1 MCGPEPLPRFGTK
14 FIDFSGSLEMRLRAS
29 VAALLMLVGAQAGAR
44 ELDLSLSNDT
54 ALLRYATPISYS
66 GYGHTDADF
75 GFMYTESNDVMV
87 LGGIEMMGEAGSY
100 APGMHMGV
108 GIKGYGVTLDGGD
121 NVGSITL
128 GVKGWYIP
136 PEMSRMGVVA
146 KFNFGPNVTT
156 FGDAEKFW
164 DFSTHV
170 EYEVLP
176 EAAVYVGYRN
186 VRARLTKGRN
196 AYLDK
201 GWHLGLR
208 MSF

>member
-1 MCGPEPLPRFGTK
+1 MK
-14 FIDFSGSLEMRLRAS
+14 LRAG
-29 VAALLMLVGAQAGAR
+29 VAALLCVFAVEAGAR

-66 GYGHTDADF
+66 GTGRTDADF

-87 LGGIEMMGEAGSY
+87 MGGIEMMGEAGSY

-108 GIKGYGVTLDGGD
+108 GIKGYGVALDNGYD
-121 NVGSITL
+121 VGSIAL
-128 GVKGWYIP
+128 GAKGWYVP
-136 PEMSRMGVVA
+136 PE
-146 KFNFGPNVTT
+146 FNRLGLVGQFYFGPDVTT

-164 DFSTHV
+164 DFSARA

-186 VRARLTKGRN
+186 VRARLKQGGN
-196 AYLDK
+196 VDLDK
-201 GWHLGLR
+201 GWHLGVR